1 MGQQQL
7 LLIVLGILLV
17 GIAVIIGISVFRTSA
32 IDQKRNYL
40 VSECMTLGS
49 LAQQYYLKP
58 TTYGGGSQSYL
69 NWSIPPSLRNTA
81 AGTYKIDNQ
90 EQNSVTILGIGNEV
104 VTGNDTIKVSLTV
117 PQPPQDLIITII
129 N

>member
-17 GIAVIIGISVFRTSA
+17 GVAVIIGISVFRTSA

-40 VSECMTLGS
+40 INECMTLGAI
-49 LAQQYYLKP
+49 AQQYYLKP
-58 TTYGGGSQSYL
+58 ITYGGGSNSFL
-69 NWSIPPSLRNTA
+69 NWVIPPSLRNTA
-81 AGTYKIDNQ
+81 AGTYKIDTQ

-117 PQPPQDLIITII
+117 PQPPQDFVVTII